1 MAERARKSTETI
13 ESLKVPPFSVS
24 AEQSVIGALML
35 DKQAFDKVADCL
47 GGGWGAH
54 PPPQKH
60 PLPWPKRIRRTQWRN
75 LRLE

>member
-35 DKQAFDKVADCL
+35 DKQAFDKVADYLVEEDFYRRDHQVIYKTRCHYSL
-47 GGGWGAH
+47 GV
-54 PPPQKH
+54 P
-60 PLPWPKRIRRTQWRN
+60 
-75 LRLE
+75 

>member
-35 DKQAFDKVADCL
+35 DKQAFDKVEKI
-47 GGGWGAH
+47 GGGVSHAH
-54 PPPQKH
+54 C
-60 PLPWPKRIRRTQWRN
+60 N
-75 LRLE
+75 LMCFVFC